1 MSRIVTNV
9 TTSNMVVNPKLVQD
23 DSLILLL
30 DAENPKSYPGSGN
43 TWYDLSGSN
52 DVNIAKNLCGD
63 EGDLNCKKISKEIKR
78 QGFEL

>member
-9 TTSNMVVNPKLVQD
+9 TTSNMVVNPKSVQD

-43 TWYDLSGSN
+43 TWYDLSGRN
-52 DVNIAKNLCGD
+52 HDATIVGQRLIPMNNLTV
-63 EGDLNCKKISKEIKR
+63 
-78 QGFEL
+78 